1 MVDEDNKDEYQL
13 ADPDILGMELDEPP
27 EENKTDS
34 AVLSEGTPVD
44 MKRMIR
50 HGLIVVGVLFLL
62 MFFYKIIGSYISNK
76 KATSA
81 QLTLLPAKTEVNSK
95 KLEQASLPLLD
106 AGTEVKPAKTNQL
119 TTLEQQQQT
128 LGAEVV
134 SMTTQLGT
142 VSTALTDVT
151 TKIAELNQMVV
162 ALNEKIDA
170 QSRELIR
177 LESLR
182 LSPPIPKTRPVVRR
196 PIQREP
202 VVTYYLQ
209 AIIPG
214 RAWLIATNGA
224 TLTVRQGTKVNGY
237 GAVRLIDPK
246 QGRVIMS
253 SGRTIQFSQAD
264 S

>member
-1 MVDEDNKDEYQL
+1 MVDDDNKDEYQL
-13 ADPDILGMELDEPP
+13 VDPDILGMELDEPP
-27 EENKTDS
+27 VEKLGDASVLPES
-34 AVLSEGTPVD
+34 APVD
-44 MKRMIR
+44 MQRMIR
-50 HGLIVVGVLFLL
+50 HGLIVVGALFLL
-62 MFFYKIIGSYISNK
+62 IFFYKIIGSYISNK
-76 KATSA
+76 KAAST
-81 QLTLLPAKTEVNSK
+81 QLTLAPAKTTVNSK
-95 KLEQASLPLLD
+95 KIVSDPLPLLD
-106 AGTEVKPAKTNQL
+106 VATETKPSQVNQL
-119 TTLEQQQQT
+119 SSLEQQQQT
-128 LGAEVV
+128 MGAEVV

-151 TKIAELNQMVV
+151 LKIAELNQMVV

-177 LESLR
+177 LEALR
-182 LSPPIPKTRPVVRR
+182 LSPPTPKARPVVRHLT
-196 PIQREP
+196 PREP

-224 TLTVRQGTKVNGY
+224 TLTVREGTKVNGY

-246 QGRVIMS
+246 QGRVLMS